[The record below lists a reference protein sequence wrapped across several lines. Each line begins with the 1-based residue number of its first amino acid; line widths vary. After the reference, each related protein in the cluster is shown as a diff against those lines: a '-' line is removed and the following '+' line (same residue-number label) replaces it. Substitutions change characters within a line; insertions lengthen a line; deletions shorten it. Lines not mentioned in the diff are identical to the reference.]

1 MSPCIRILHDFV
13 PLVFCNVVVE
23 VSVVSFLHSR
33 LGVEH
38 KNNSGLLVMVAAVM
52 FWDES
57 VRKPGQELVA
67 VDG

>member
-23 VSVVSFLHSR
+23 VGVVSFLHSR

-38 KNNSGLLVMVAAVM
+38 KTILTARYGGSSNV
-52 FWDES
+52 
-57 VRKPGQELVA
+57 PGRDCEEARTGV
-67 VDG
+67 GSS